1 MLIKTQQANGWSSKM
16 MMIDNNDDK
25 NNDHDDHDDDD
36 DDDDGDDA
44 DINTASKWVGSPT
57 ALGSYFTR

>member
-1 MLIKTQQANGWSSKM
+1 
-16 MMIDNNDDK
+16 MMIDDNDDNNDDK
-25 NNDHDDHDDDD
+25 SDDHDDND

-44 DINTASKWVGSPT
+44 DINTASKWVGYPT

>member
-1 MLIKTQQANGWSSKM
+1 M

-25 NNDHDDHDDDD
+25 NDDHDDDG
-36 DDDDGDDA
+36 DGDDA